1 MCISRCADWGEDRH
15 MERISGIHLALWGSL
30 SGSRVGS
37 IRVSLKMPDEP
48 KTHNQAL
55 VFSQT
60 RVLGFQVRCVD
71 FITRLSSVLLVC
83 HFLFLSPLY
92 PNLYSV
98 YLVDIQRERT
108 ENKHTDKHLCTSHA
122 SRTAH
127 YCIGIIVTLARAFI
141 LRQLKIFFSFFSIYN
156 GALSINQK
164 STSQ

>member
-1 MCISRCADWGEDRH
+1 
-15 MERISGIHLALWGSL
+15 MERISGIHLVLWGSL

-92 PNLYSV
+92 PFLYSV
-98 YLVDIQRERT
+98 CLADIQRERT

-127 YCIGIIVTLARAFI
+127 YCIGIIVTPARAFI
-141 LRQLKIFFSFFSIYN
+141 LRQLKIFFSSLFIMGLSRSIR
-156 GALSINQK
+156 NQPVNEPPHRQHGLQK
-164 STSQ
+164 K